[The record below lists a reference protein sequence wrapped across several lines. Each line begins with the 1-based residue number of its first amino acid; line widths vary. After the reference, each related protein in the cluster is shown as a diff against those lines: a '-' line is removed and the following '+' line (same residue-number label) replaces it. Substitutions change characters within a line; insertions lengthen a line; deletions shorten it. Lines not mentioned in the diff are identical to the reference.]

1 MRDQER
7 KMKNDNFIIGVLF
20 AIALIASIFTIVSL
34 YIEQDTH
41 LQNISIEHNNENH
54 LFPTITCSYLN
65 NTFAVAHF
73 NIPWSYY
80 NKNEYKY
87 FVNSSYNGEHE
98 ILDPKSGYITI
109 ASSNKDEYMSI
120 VAENINN
127 GNRTIMIY
135 TKCEGE
141 YK

>member
-1 MRDQER
+1 
-7 KMKNDNFIIGVLF
+7 MKNDNFILGVLF
-20 AIALIASIFTIVSL
+20 AIILIASIFTIVSL
-34 YIEQDTH
+34 YVEQDIH
-41 LQNISIEHNNENH
+41 LQNISIEHNGENY
-54 LFPTITCSYLN
+54 LSPSIMCSYLN
-65 NTFAVAHF
+65 NTFVVAHF

-87 FVNSSYNGEHE
+87 FINSSYNNEERE

-109 ASSNKDEYMSI
+109 ASPNKDEYMSV
-120 VAENINN
+120 VAENINT